1 MALGT
6 SLSSR
11 KTEKSLVLASSG
23 MIRWGQPGRDLVQ
36 RENRRAGTRADLVP
50 NGSKRRS

>member
-23 MIRWGQPGRDLVQ
+23 MSRWGQPGRDLVS
-36 RENRRAGTRADLVP
+36 
-50 NGSKRRS
+50 SKGKSEGWDQG